1 MTIRSLMLWGIQIT
15 QRWVH
20 GKAREEITASICRE
34 RSDEPAISEA
44 ISHTL
49 SEEDEATSCPAGAG
63 GVERVHLQK
72 PAPSSTNQYGPAHEG
87 LVLPPSVAIPQCSF
101 WSVNSWIFLSRMKIP
116 TWKYFLF
123 PSPSF
128 REEHVFF
135 YSVSLSFT
143 SASFPSPKHNVN
155 QMQMLSTENFSV
167 DN

>member
-63 GVERVHLQK
+63 AVERVHLQK

-87 LVLPPSVAIPQCSF
+87 LVLPPSMAIPQCSF
-101 WSVNSWIFLSRMKIP
+101 WSVNSWTFFKQNENSHVKIFSFSIP
-116 TWKYFLF
+116 FVPWEALFFLLGFSFLYFSIF
-123 PSPSF
+123 SQ
-128 REEHVFF
+128 
-135 YSVSLSFT
+135 
-143 SASFPSPKHNVN
+143 PKT
-155 QMQMLSTENFSV
+155 QCQS
-167 DN
+167 DADA